1 MSKANIYQTAVYV
14 TVFSVIEKFFGF
26 LYRIILSRTLGSEGM
41 GLYQL
46 ALSIFA
52 VLVTATSSGIPITVS
67 RLITK
72 HRAKKNKYAEQ
83 ATVSAAIVSTLIFSV
98 PLCVLMLLFS
108 DGFDFLFSDSRCMTI
123 FLILLPSL
131 TFNSI
136 YSVLRGVFWGNKQFV
151 PYCIIE
157 LLEEITMII
166 AGIILVTGMTSA
178 LDGAKRAAIAIVV
191 SYAVSFTL
199 AGLYFFIKGGRLK
212 NPCSQF
218 KPLIHSALPI
228 TGMRTSN
235 SLINSIISLII
246 PARLIA
252 SGFSSEQAMSAMGIA
267 MGMSM
272 PILSIPATLIGSISL
287 VLVPELAENF
297 YNSKHKSLKNNI
309 EKALKVT
316 TLIAGILIPCL
327 FVTGEDVGVFLY
339 GNAES
344 GKIIRN
350 TCFILLPA
358 SLTMISTCVLNSIG
372 YEKRTCVYFFI
383 SATASLICA
392 IFLPAVIGIYSLFV
406 GTALSGIISC
416 TLNLRLI
423 VKKCKEKVCFL
434 QHTLISVIIIFP
446 VIILGLLLRNI
457 LTNFVPL
464 FLLVLICAVVTVG
477 SCTLLHFVF
486 GTLNVQ
492 WLKSIF
498 KKNN

>member
-1 MSKANIYQTAVYV
+1 MSKANVYQTAVYV
-14 TVFSVIEKFFGF
+14 TVFSVAEKFFGF

-72 HRAKKNKYAEQ
+72 HRALKNKTAEQ
-83 ATVSAAIVSTLIFSV
+83 STVTAAIVSTLIFSV
-98 PLCVLMLLFS
+98 PVCLIMYLGKS
-108 DGFDFLFSDSRCMTI
+108 HFDFLFSDKRCMTI

-136 YSVLRGVFWGNKQFV
+136 YSVLRGVFWGNKQFM

-157 LLEEITMII
+157 LIEEITMII
-166 AGIILVTGMTSA
+166 AGVVLVSGMTSV
-178 LDGAKRAAIAIVV
+178 LNGAERAAAAIVI

-199 AGLYFFIKGGRLK
+199 AGAYFFIKGGRLK
-212 NPCSQF
+212 NPRSEF
-218 KPLIHSALPI
+218 KPLMHSALPI

-235 SLINSIISLII
+235 SLINSVISLII

-297 YNSKHKSLKNNI
+297 YNSRHLKLRDNI

-316 TLIAGILIPCL
+316 TLIATILIPCL
-327 FVTGEDVGVFLY
+327 FVTGESVGVFLY
-339 GNAES
+339 TNAES

-358 SLTMISTCVLNSIG
+358 SLTMISTSVLNSLG
-372 YEKRTCVYFFI
+372 YEKHTCVYFFI
-383 SATASLICA
+383 SAIVSLLCAVFLPSLIG
-392 IFLPAVIGIYSLFV
+392 VYSLFA

-416 TLNLRLI
+416 ILNLRLI
-423 VKKCKEKVCFL
+423 IRKCKEKVRFL
-434 QHTLISVIIIFP
+434 KHLLTSTVIIFP
-446 VIILGLLLRNI
+446 TIILGILLRNL
-457 LTNFVPL
+457 LTNFLPL
-464 FLLVLICAVVTVG
+464 FPLIIICAVITVG
-477 SCTLLHFVF
+477 ASFLLNLVF
-486 GTLNVQ
+486 GTFDTEWVKTL
-492 WLKSIF
+492 F
-498 KKNN
+498 KKK